1 MNRNS
6 APGINTNSDSPYQQN
21 NMSSIQAFI
30 KATDDA
36 NKILPVQRNGLSRTV
51 LSKTVH
57 LLNINIHKSGGSPEV
72 EEHAPV
78 VVEDVLDVK
87 PFSLGESHG
96 AE

>member
-1 MNRNS
+1 
-6 APGINTNSDSPYQQN
+6 
-21 NMSSIQAFI
+21 MSSIQAFI

-36 NKILPVQRNGLSRTV
+36 NKILPVQKNGLSRTV

-57 LLNINIHKSGGSPEV
+57 LLNINIHKGGSPEV
-72 EEHAPV
+72 DEHAPV